1 MNLGCMLPSSLR
13 MGGAG
18 TVGALRNNQNGGHSA
33 EGPVSSDALTVGR
46 CLYVGG

>member
-1 MNLGCMLPSSLR
+1 MLDCMLPSSLR

-18 TVGALRNNQNGGHSA
+18 TAGALRNNQNGGHSA
-33 EGPVSSDALTVGR
+33 EGPVSSGALTVGR